1 MPSSRPRPVLAQNM
15 IERAR
20 RGGAVRVAHRGRGL
34 RADEFPAGLAQGNE
48 MRRTC
53 WPRPGR
59 RRVHLDGR
67 SGRADEMIAAGP
79 PKQCRR
85 ISGDGTGGPHEHS
98 WVRVPMCIAW
108 APDVGTGC
116 LRGAAEFGE
125 LVDRDRECLSGHEG
139 AGRCVGREEAALRR
153 HAPLT
158 EGCPCL
164 SKLDDT
170 RNSDRESSYRI
181 AIGQHPDRK

>member
-1 MPSSRPRPVLAQNM
+1 
-15 IERAR
+15 
-20 RGGAVRVAHRGRGL
+20 
-34 RADEFPAGLAQGNE
+34 

-125 LVDRDRECLSGHEG
+125 LVDRDRECLSGHEARAAVWG
-139 AGRCVGREEAALRR
+139 VRKQPCGDMHLSLRAALVF
-153 HAPLT
+153 P
-158 EGCPCL
+158 
-164 SKLDDT
+164 
-170 RNSDRESSYRI
+170 NSTTHVIRI
-181 AIGQHPDRK
+181 ASRVTESR